1 MLGGN
6 VVRGLVHF
14 FFSLPLIFN
23 FHLALRMAASIY
35 HFVTAA
41 TKFPC
46 CPSEQENVSFVFL
59 SLALDL
65 CRPFSR

>member
-14 FFSLPLIFN
+14 FLLPLIFN

-41 TKFPC
+41 TKSPC

-65 CRPFSR
+65 CRPFFR